1 MVKIMFVMLK
11 MLFDIFL
18 NICSFILIVSMT
30 VSVIAGA
37 VLVVKLAIESFKN

>member
-18 NICSFILIVSMT
+18 SICSFVLIASMT
-30 VSVIAGA
+30 ISVISGA
-37 VLVVKLAIESFKN
+37 VLVVKLAIESFKD

>member
-1 MVKIMFVMLK
+1 MFITFK

-37 VLVVKLAIESFKN
+37 VLVVKLAIESFKD

>member
-18 NICSFILIVSMT
+18 SICSFILIASMT
-30 VSVIAGA
+30 VSVIASA

>member
-1 MVKIMFVMLK
+1 MFVMLK

-37 VLVVKLAIESFKN
+37 VLVVKHAIESFKD

>member
-1 MVKIMFVMLK
+1 MLK

-18 NICSFILIVSMT
+18 SICSFVLIVSMT
-30 VSVIAGA
+30 ISVIASA

>member
-1 MVKIMFVMLK
+1 MVKIMFLMLK

-18 NICSFILIVSMT
+18 SICSFILIVSMT
-30 VSVIAGA
+30 VCAIASA

>member
-1 MVKIMFVMLK
+1 MFVMLK
-11 MLFDIFL
+11 MIFDIFL
-18 NICSFILIVSMT
+18 NICSFVLIASMT

>member
-1 MVKIMFVMLK
+1 MVKIMFIMLK

-37 VLVVKLAIESFKN
+37 VFVVKLAIESFKD

>member
-1 MVKIMFVMLK
+1 MFVMLK

-18 NICSFILIVSMT
+18 SICSFVLIASVT
-30 VSVIAGA
+30 ISVITSA

>member
-1 MVKIMFVMLK
+1 MFVMLK

-18 NICSFILIVSMT
+18 DICQLVLTVSMT
-30 VSVIAGA
+30 VCVTAGA

>member
-1 MVKIMFVMLK
+1 MVKIMFIMLK

-37 VLVVKLAIESFKN
+37 VLVVKLAIESFKD

>member
-1 MVKIMFVMLK
+1 MFVMLK

-30 VSVIAGA
+30 VSVITGA
-37 VLVVKLAIESFKN
+37 VLVVKLAIESFKD

>member
-1 MVKIMFVMLK
+1 MFVMLK

-30 VSVIAGA
+30 ISVIAGA

>member
-1 MVKIMFVMLK
+1 MFVMLK

-37 VLVVKLAIESFKN
+37 VLVVKLAIESFKD

>member
-1 MVKIMFVMLK
+1 MFVMLK

-18 NICSFILIVSMT
+18 SICSFVLIVSMT
-30 VSVIAGA
+30 VCVVAGA